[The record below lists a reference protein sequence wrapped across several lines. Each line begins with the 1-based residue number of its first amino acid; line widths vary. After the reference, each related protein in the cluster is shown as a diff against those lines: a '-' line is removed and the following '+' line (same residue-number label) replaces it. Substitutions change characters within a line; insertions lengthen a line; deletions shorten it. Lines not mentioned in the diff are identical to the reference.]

1 MLAGLARTAHLGPCL
16 AITVL
21 TVLVGVA
28 SGVDA
33 WTLLGVG
40 IVVLLGQLSI
50 GWSNDVIDADR
61 DRAAQRTDKPIA
73 AGEVAPRLVW
83 TAALV
88 SLTVALVSSLLLGI
102 WFAVAHA
109 VTVAAGWAYNLWLKR
124 SWASG
129 IAFVVSFGLLP
140 SLARLA
146 GDTPRLAT
154 VGETLA
160 AATIGFSVHL
170 ANTLP
175 DLDDDVRAGVRGL
188 PHLLGRRGTAAIG
201 FITLIAGAV
210 VLTVEIGHPV
220 ALVGLA
226 LVIVIGV
233 WGLVASLNRATRLV
247 FRLVVAAALLLAVE
261 LVVVSAL
268 R

>member
-61 DRAAQRTDKPIA
+61 DRAAQRTDKPIG

-88 SLTVALVSSLLLGI
+88 SLTVALVSSLLLGV

-154 VGETLA
+154 
-160 AATIGFSVHL
+160 
-170 ANTLP
+170 
-175 DLDDDVRAGVRGL
+175 
-188 PHLLGRRGTAAIG
+188 AIG

-233 WGLVASLNRATRLV
+233 WGLVASLHRATRLV

-261 LVVVSAL
+261 LVVVSA
-268 R
+268 RR